1 MGDTM
6 PTVVAKGLIGVR
18 LDRQYATAE
27 RRAESLM
34 FLRRA
39 WNPAAYA
46 GTNAVVPTDGVD
58 VAAKTKSLSDAE
70 RSLLNAQW
78 FGPPVDFGDAPP
90 SKWAGSDFN
99 WWHRI
104 VYPPPDSNG
113 GLTPYYT
120 VTEDEAKDGHKVLT
134 LGLMRALEIS
144 FGLAPDEEVPATT
157 GVLGDGE
164 FDAKLQGKEPGESDD
179 GAKDV
184 TQGDPAEAVLDLS
197 ACRRNLPVDVYWV
210 CGKLDGFEV
219 EISWNQRQVTVFM
232 LTPPI
237 RFPAVLNLDASMA
250 LSTKARVRRAM
261 QTDSRGVL
269 LVGNAGGASQSGF
282 LEWLLGEFLEPQVRV
297 RPRVFDPDPTELLL
311 ALSDGGVTPS

>member
-27 RRAESLM
+27 RRAESLK
-34 FLRRA
+34 FLRETWA
-39 WNPAAYA
+39 TALGGGLAN
-46 GTNAVVPTDGVD
+46 GVG
-58 VAAKTKSLSDAE
+58 VAAKTKSLTGKE
-70 RSLLNAQW
+70 QKLLDEQW
-78 FGPPVDFGDAPP
+78 FGPPDLSGNVAQG
-90 SKWAGSDFN
+90 KWAGSGFN

-104 VYPPPDSNG
+104 TYPPPGSNG
-113 GLTPYYT
+113 GFTPYYT
-120 VTEDEAKDGHKVLT
+120 VAEDEAKDGHKILT

-144 FGLAPDEEVPATT
+144 FGLAPDEEVPVTT
-157 GVLGDGE
+157 GIVGAGE

-179 GAKDV
+179 AAKDV

-219 EISWNQRQVTVFM
+219 QVSWNQHQVTVFM

-237 RFPAVLNLDASMA
+237 RFPAVLNLEASVA
-250 LSTKARVRRAM
+250 LSTTARVTKAM

-269 LVGNAGGASQSGF
+269 LVGNAGGASKPGF
-282 LEWLLGEFLEPQVRV
+282 HEWLIGEIREPRARA
-297 RPRVFDPDPTELLL
+297 RPGDFKPDPTTLLL
-311 ALSDGGVTPS
+311 ALSDGGVTPG

>member
-27 RRAESLM
+27 RRAESLRR
-34 FLRRA
+34 LRRT
-39 WNPAAYA
+39 WAA
-46 GTNAVVPTDGVD
+46 TKNGVG
-58 VAAKTKSLSDAE
+58 VAAQTKSLTEKE
-70 RSLLNAQW
+70 RDLLNAQW
-78 FGPPVDFGDAPP
+78 FGPPVPVGNAPP
-90 SKWAGSDFN
+90 NQWAGSAFN

-104 VYPPPDSNG
+104 TYPPPESNG
-113 GLTPYYT
+113 GVTPYYT
-120 VTEDEAKDGHKVLT
+120 VTEDEAKDGNKILT

-144 FGLAPDEEVPATT
+144 FGLAPDEDVPVT
-157 GVLGDGE
+157 LGAAGAGE
-164 FDAKLQGKEPGESDD
+164 FDAKLQGKEPGESGDD
-179 GAKDV
+179 AKAV
-184 TQGDPAEAVLDLS
+184 RQGTAAEAVLDLA

-237 RFPAVLNLDASMA
+237 RFPAALNLNDSVA
-250 LSTKARVRRAM
+250 LSTPDRVKKAM

-269 LVGNAGGASQSGF
+269 LVGNAGGASNPNF
-282 LEWLLGEFLEPQVRV
+282 HKWLIGEVRKPGVAGV
-297 RPRVFDPDPTELLL
+297 RPMEFDPDPTELLL
-311 ALSDGGVTPS
+311 ALSDGGVTPG

>member
-34 FLRRA
+34 YLRQR
-39 WNPAAYA
+39 WAAA
-46 GTNAVVPTDGVD
+46 LGGGLADGVG
-58 VAAKTKSLSDAE
+58 VAAQTQSLAGGE
-70 RSLLNAQW
+70 QQLLTEQW
-78 FGPPVDFGDAPP
+78 FGPPLPNGVAPP
-90 SKWAGSDFN
+90 DPWTSSTFN

-104 VYPPPDSNG
+104 TYPPPNSNG
-113 GLTPYYT
+113 GTTPYYT
-120 VTEDEAKDGHKVLT
+120 LTEAEAKDGRTILT

-144 FGLAPDEEVPATT
+144 FGLAPNENVPVTTNPAVGAREVKRTLEGTDPKDPGAGVDEV
-157 GVLGDGE
+157 
-164 FDAKLQGKEPGESDD
+164 KQGLHDD
-179 GAKDV
+179 
-184 TQGDPAEAVLDLS
+184 PVLDLS

-250 LSTKARVRRAM
+250 LSTEARVRRAM

-269 LVGNAGGASQSGF
+269 LVGNAGGASQPGF
-282 LEWLLGEFLEPQVRV
+282 LEWLIEEIVTRPASV
-297 RPRVFDPDPTELLL
+297 RPPVFKPDPTTLLL
-311 ALSDGGVTPS
+311 ALSDGGVTPG